1 MTAGSIP
8 GIHCWHMK
16 IRAIVMTLALSFTAA
31 VYCSGAEVATPTAT
45 PAKAAK
51 AKAAVAA
58 KPAAAPKTAAMAKK
72 EMPAKKETPAKMAA
86 PMSPHMGTW
95 KLNEAKSKLA
105 PGTGKNMTVVYSPGV
120 KDAIKVTVDG
130 VDKDGKPMHSVWI
143 GMFNGKSY
151 VVKGDKTSD
160 SRGYT
165 MVNDHTLDM
174 TVRKD
179 GKVTA
184 TGKIVVAK
192 NGKSRVVTLNWVGAD
207 GKKTKTKAVY
217 DKA

>member
-1 MTAGSIP
+1 
-8 GIHCWHMK
+8 MK
-16 IRAIVMTLALSFTAA
+16 IRAIVVTLALSFTAA

-45 PAKAAK
+45 PAKAEATK

-58 KPAAAPKTAAMAKK
+58 KPAAAPKAAAAAKK
-72 EMPAKKETPAKMAA
+72 EMPAKKEMAAKMAA

-105 PGTGKNMTVVYSPGV
+105 PGMGKNMTVVYSPGV

-151 VVKGDKTSD
+151 VVKGDSTSD
-160 SRGYT
+160 SRSYT
-165 MVNDHTLDM
+165 MVNEHTLDM
-174 TVRKD
+174 TVRKG

-192 NGKSRVVTLNWVGAD
+192 NGKSRVVTVNGMGAD
-207 GKKTKTKAVY
+207 GKKTKSKVVY

>member
-1 MTAGSIP
+1 M
-8 GIHCWHMK
+8 
-16 IRAIVMTLALSFTAA
+16 VVTLALSFTAA
-31 VYCSGAEVATPTAT
+31 VFCSGAEVTTPTEAT
-45 PAKAAK
+45 PAKAEATK
-51 AKAAVAA
+51 AKPAAAAA
-58 KPAAAPKTAAMAKK
+58 KPAAAPKAAAVAKK
-72 EMPAKKETPAKMAA
+72 EMPAKKEMAAA

-95 KLNEAKSKLA
+95 KLNESKSKLVA
-105 PGTGKNMTVVYSPGV
+105 GMGKNMTVVYSAGV

-130 VDKDGKPMHSVWI
+130 VDKDGKAMHSVWI

-165 MVNDHTLDM
+165 VVDDHTLDM
-174 TVRKD
+174 TVRKG

-192 NGKSRVVTLNWVGAD
+192 NGKSRVVTVNGTDAA
-207 GKKTKTKAVY
+207 GKKTKSKVVY